1 MSLRRD
7 ESFDQIDGFEVLETR
22 IGEVTVQVGTGL
34 PNPADVDLGI
44 VILAPS
50 KFQDVEIDS

>member
-1 MSLRRD
+1 VSLRRD

-34 PNPADVDLGI
+34 
-44 VILAPS
+44 VILILRTS
-50 KFQDVEIDS
+50 IWEL